1 MTRGA
6 PHALV
11 DTDVG
16 EFPFELTPE
25 ELGSACRRAYMRLVV
40 GAHVGWGKPEL
51 ARWLTGPYRRLTVRE
66 GWVDTSPPSMSIA
79 NDTAADSSPQ
89 AGPLSDDRVW
99 NVLEA
104 MRGDVIGVLREL
116 MTAEGLGAFTKL
128 ALDTELVVRTV
139 EQDGATVLPRA
150 RPRMTL
156 VDRVLSLIAV
166 DAITR
171 PEDFEHS
178 LFVCDRCHQPVFD
191 VASRPLGICRVHVSG
206 VDRRV
211 ELDE

>member
-1 MTRGA
+1 MSRELA
-6 PHALV
+6 SNAI
-11 DTDVG
+11 DVG

-66 GWVDTSPPSMSIA
+66 DATSDVVEIAPPSLAIA
-79 NDTAADSSPQ
+79 NDTVSE
-89 AGPLSDDRVW
+89 DR
-99 NVLEA
+99 LMILLDA
-104 MRGDVIGVLREL
+104 MRTDVIGVLREL
-116 MTAEGLGAFTKL
+116 MTPEGLGAFTKL
-128 ALDTELVVRTV
+128 ALDTELVVRTA
-139 EQDGATVLPRA
+139 DASVLPRA

-178 LFVCDRCHQPVFD
+178 LFICDRCHQPVFD
-191 VASRPLGICRVHVSG
+191 VAARPLGICRVHASG
-206 VDRRV
+206 VERHDL
-211 ELDE
+211 E